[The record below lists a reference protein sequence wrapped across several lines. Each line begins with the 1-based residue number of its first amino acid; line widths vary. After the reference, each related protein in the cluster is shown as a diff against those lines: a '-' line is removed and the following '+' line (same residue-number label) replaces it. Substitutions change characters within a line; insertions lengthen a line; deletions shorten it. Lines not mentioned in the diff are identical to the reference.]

1 MNSIKD
7 RILIVESNP
16 EISDFLAHQALA
28 TSNYQVFQVADAS
41 SAINKAIQIN
51 PDLIISNISL
61 PGLSGKDLLIALSSH
76 GITPPTIML
85 APEGQESEII
95 QAFRLGAADYITWP
109 LQETEVVLVVERL
122 LQQVHERRQHT
133 NLENQLR
140 LTNLQ
145 LQQRVKELTAI
156 FTIGKAVTSITNHK
170 LLFDKILQ
178 ISAQVC
184 QSDLG
189 WLLMRQEEKGKNF
202 LLAAQYNLP
211 DVFNSKMHSIWD
223 DGISSLVSISGETL
237 NISGDPI
244 KRFKVKVFGESIIII
259 PVKIQRQVMGLLVL
273 MRKQSKPFSQS
284 EQRLL
289 ESVADY
295 ASISLVNARL
305 FRSYEAREKA
315 LANLV
320 NRSRN
325 NEKIMHELLLK
336 SKTNLEKF
344 STESQ
349 NSWIEVLK
357 TINSSVN
364 PDIITKSKPIETIYQ
379 ESQYLASM
387 LISDAFSLKTN
398 QDQVV
403 ELNGMI
409 EDLKN
414 RFGPITQHYNLNIET
429 DFSIEPLN
437 SPGNPNEIYQILQG
451 IITNAIQFCEPQGKI
466 LLKTMRNSSTD
477 AQISISNTG
486 LLPEK
491 IKNHILDSKSRPEKQ
506 NRIRF
511 GGIGISLDLIHK
523 LITQYD
529 GRIWAEN
536 HPDNGTTIHILL
548 PVLV

>member
-122 LQQVHERRQHT
+122 LQQVHERRQHA

-211 DVFNSKMHSIWD
+211 DVFKSKMHSIWD

-305 FRSYEAREKA
+305 LRSYEAREKA

-357 TINSSVN
+357 TINSSDN

-403 ELNGMI
+403 DLNGMI

-437 SPGNPNEIYQILQG
+437 SSGNPNEIYQILQG

-491 IKNHILDSKSRPEKQ
+491 IKNQILDSKSRPE
-506 NRIRF
+506 
-511 GGIGISLDLIHK
+511 
-523 LITQYD
+523 
-529 GRIWAEN
+529 
-536 HPDNGTTIHILL
+536 
-548 PVLV
+548 